1 MILENEMKELL
12 KEWFE
17 KQGVMDDNV
26 KNNIVDNLFKSKV
39 IMDLLPKI
47 QVDTQQLRCIKIGK
61 RGCLIYDKKYYYI
74 LPYDGK
80 AFNPTP
86 NKSMAEEDF
95 KKFDNNEEI
104 F

>member
-47 QVDTQQLRCIKIGK
+47 QVDSQQLRCIKIGK
-61 RGCLIYDKKYYYI
+61 RGCLIYDKNI
-74 LPYDGK
+74 TTFSLRW
-80 AFNPTP
+80 
-86 NKSMAEEDF
+86 KSF
-95 KKFDNNEEI
+95 
-104 F
+104 

>member
-17 KQGVMDDNV
+17 KRGVMDDNV

-47 QVDTQQLRCIKIGK
+47 QVDSQQLRCIKIGK
-61 RGCLIYDKKYYYI
+61 RGCLIYDEKYYYI

-80 AFNPTP
+80 AFSPTP

-95 KKFDNNEEI
+95 QKFDNNEEI
-104 F
+104 V